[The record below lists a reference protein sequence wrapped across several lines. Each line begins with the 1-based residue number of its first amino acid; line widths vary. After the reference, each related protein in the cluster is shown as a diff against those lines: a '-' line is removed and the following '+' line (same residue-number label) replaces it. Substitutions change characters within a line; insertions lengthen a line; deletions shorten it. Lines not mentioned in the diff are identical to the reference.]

1 MSRSERGF
9 LTEKLERLF
18 YPQVCSFCDSLIP
31 QNEDDSERYVCR
43 ACESDLPFRF
53 NDELYPDHTSFL
65 LVVSFYYEEPL
76 LLALRQL
83 KFHGRTDF
91 APALAPYLYATYR
104 RLNLSCDAIVPMP
117 LHHTRQRQRGYNQA
131 GLLGEALA
139 SILNIPLLEDA
150 MLRVYASGRQSE
162 HKGREEKIA
171 NVQGIFRLNED
182 LLPALQGRRVLLLDD
197 IVTSGATMSEA
208 GLCLQESGI
217 DVLGMAC
224 AAGGLRI
231 D

>member
-1 MSRSERGF
+1 MSRGEWSF

-31 QNEDDSERYVCR
+31 EEAGGPRRYVCR
-43 ACESDLPFRF
+43 ACESDLPFRL
-53 NDELYPDHTSFL
+53 NDEIYPDHTPFL
-65 LVVSFYYEEPL
+65 LAVSFYYEEPL

-91 APALAPYLYATYR
+91 APALATYLYATYR
-104 RLNLSCDAIVPMP
+104 RLNLSCDVIVPMP
-117 LHHTRQRQRGYNQA
+117 LHYKRERQRGYNQA
-131 GLLGEALA
+131 GLLGQALA
-139 SILNIPLLEDA
+139 ELLGIPLLEDA
-150 MLRVYASGRQSE
+150 LLRVRASGRQSE
-162 HKGREEKIA
+162 RRGREEKLA

-182 LLPALQGRRVLLLDD
+182 RFPALCGRRVLLLDD
-197 IVTSGATMSEA
+197 IVTSGATMTEA
-208 GLCLQESGI
+208 GRCLQEAGI

-224 AAGGLRI
+224 AAGGLRQ